1 MGQRGIGNTTLV
13 GYGIQNEQSD
23 IRAHVSVSTRRV
35 YVFDTSTGRELA
47 ESGQYPEGTAYTGRI
62 ITGVGALVPPRDI
75 EGLKAIPIPDD
86 IWVKYEISKFDN
98 TGIKGNKAVMIVSDM
113 LKCGLISIG
122 LRVDQ
127 ITDETLQIEGLDI
140 IVTAKV
146 RIQVKCDY
154 RAGPREWG
162 GTGNLFLQ
170 VAECNPLGAY

>member
-13 GYGIQNEQSD
+13 DYGIQNEQSD
-23 IRAHVSVSTRRV
+23 IRAHVSVLTKRV
-35 YVFDTSTGRELA
+35 YVFDTSIGRELA
-47 ESGQYPEGTAYTGRI
+47 ESGQYPEGKAYTGRI

-75 EGLKAIPIPDD
+75 EGLRAIPIPDD
-86 IWVKYEISKFDN
+86 IWAKREISKFDN
-98 TGIKGNKAVMIVSDM
+98 TGTKGDKAVLIVSDM
-113 LKCGLISIG
+113 LKCGLIPVE
-122 LRVDQ
+122 LRIDQ

-140 IVTAKV
+140 VVAAKV

-154 RAGPREWG
+154 KAGPRKWG